1 MPWAGQKFMRTR
13 ISTVRKSWLPVL
25 LLLASTT
32 APLNVAY
39 PHGTLR
45 RSVPA
50 KHEHLPAVPR
60 DLRLTFTERVELTFA
75 RLSLVGPR
83 GAVPLGPL
91 SLLPDSATVLIAP
104 ITGPLI
110 EGAYT
115 VRWQVAG
122 ADGHPVRGEY
132 TFFIAPGA
140 AGLPRRAN
148 DDAPANTETH
158 HDPTTFPES
167 SSFSADSPLYAAI
180 RWATFV
186 ALLGIIGA
194 IAFRIVLKIMALQRE
209 PAGEGIYS
217 EASTRT
223 AGLGFVLAVGL
234 LVVGVVRLIAQ
245 SYALHGAGSAL
256 DTTLIAAM
264 LTRTVWGTG
273 WLLQLAGTAVVLVGF
288 PLVRRTNQAGWLVA
302 AVGAVILAFT
312 PGLSGHAAA
321 TERFAPLPVI
331 TDALHVIGAAGWLGS
346 LLFVVAVGV
355 PVALRL
361 QPATRAGAVA
371 ALVNAFSPT
380 ALFFAGLTV
389 ATGVFAA
396 WLHLGSIPA
405 LWETAYGKTLLVKL
419 ALLSGVF
426 GTGAYNWLRVKPALG
441 EEVATSR
448 LRRSATFELAVGIV
462 VLAVTAVLVAT
473 GTPAAM
479 PDNAAAITS
488 TTPP

>member
-1 MPWAGQKFMRTR
+1 MN
-13 ISTVRKSWLPVL
+13 STVRKSWLSVL

-39 PHGTLR
+39 AHGTLR

-50 KHEHLPAVPR
+50 KDEHLSAVPR
-60 DLRLTFTERVELTFA
+60 DLRLTFTEAVELTFA

-91 SLLPDSATVLIAP
+91 VLVPDSATVLIAP

-140 AGLPRRAN
+140 GGLATLA
-148 DDAPANTETH
+148 DDDPPVNTETH

-167 SSFSADSPLYAAI
+167 SSFSANSPLYAVI

-186 ALLGIIGA
+186 ALLGVIGA
-194 IAFRIVLKIMALQRE
+194 IAFRIVLKIMVLQRS
-209 PAGEGIYS
+209 PAGAAIS
-217 EASTRT
+217 AEAGTR
-223 AGLGFVLAVGL
+223 AAVLGFSLAVGL
-234 LVVGVVRLIAQ
+234 LVIGIVRLIAQ
-245 SYALHGAGSAL
+245 SYALHGGSNAL

-264 LTRTVWGTG
+264 LTRTVWGTA

-288 PLVRRTNQAGWLVA
+288 LLVRRTNQVGWLIA
-302 AVGAVILAFT
+302 ASGAVILAFT
-312 PGLSGHAAA
+312 PGLSGHATA

-346 LLFVVAVGV
+346 LLFVIAVGV

-361 QPATRAGAVA
+361 QPGTRAAAIA

-396 WLHLGSIPA
+396 WLHLETIPA
-405 LWETAYGKTLLVKL
+405 LWESAYGRTLLVKL
-419 ALLSGVF
+419 AVLTGVF

-479 PDNAAAITS
+479 PDDTAAVTS
-488 TTPP
+488 TTAR